1 MHYYQ
6 LSYEIKPLLRSKGG
20 RKKGVTINSPP
31 PQKKTAG
38 IWSNYQPLFL
48 KKFQSERC
56 ITNRDTVFLTVRDV
70 HGTQEVGMN
79 DPPRSSFTKELFP
92 LFVCPTTR
100 RVDFLEGYDC
110 RLCLS
115 LSVIRSV
122 FKLIG
127 NFSFMLSINCHV
139 WIEHSSKKEMREVKS
154 LNCSSNDGAGN
165 SSVSVSSLPEI
176 PGFTMVKML
185 LSINY
190 LGQLKEKGKL

>member
-1 MHYYQ
+1 MK
-6 LSYEIKPLLRSKGG
+6 LSHSWEAKGEG
-20 RKKGVTINSPP
+20 KKGLQSISP
-31 PQKKTAG
+31 PQKKLL
-38 IWSNYQPLFL
+38 IFDQIISLSFL
-48 KKFQSERC
+48 KSFKQNGVPQTWIQFFSLYLRW
-56 ITNRDTVFLTVRDV
+56 TVQDV

-79 DPPRSSFTKELFP
+79 DPPRSLFTKELFP

-115 LSVIRSV
+115 LSVIISV

-165 SSVSVSSLPEI
+165 SSVSVFSLPEI

-190 LGQLKEKGKL
+190 LG

>member
-1 MHYYQ
+1 M
-6 LSYEIKPLLRSKGG
+6 
-20 RKKGVTINSPP
+20 
-31 PQKKTAG
+31 
-38 IWSNYQPLFL
+38 
-48 KKFQSERC
+48 
-56 ITNRDTVFLTVRDV
+56 

-115 LSVIRSV
+115 LSVIGSV

-127 NFSFMLSINCHV
+127 NFSIMLSINCHV

-176 PGFTMVKML
+176 PRFTMVKML
-185 LSINY
+185 L
-190 LGQLKEKGKL
+190 

>member
-1 MHYYQ
+1 MK
-6 LSYEIKPLLRSKGG
+6 LSHSWEAKGEG
-20 RKKGVTINSPP
+20 KKGLQSIPP
-31 PQKKTAG
+31 PLKKKTAD

-48 KKFQSERC
+48 KKFQTERC
-56 ITNRDTVFLTVRDV
+56 ITNLDTGFFSLYLRWTVRDV

-139 WIEHSSKKEMREVKS
+139 WIEHSSKEMREVKS

-165 SSVSVSSLPEI
+165 SSVYVSSLPEI